1 MGLDPKEKNLI
12 KFLGTWVLGSAPLLY
27 FVYTT
32 YFTNDPIG
40 MVGFLSL
47 AYFIGYRFIAKPL
60 YLKVMTTLF
69 PKKLT
74 NYGAWAIVTG
84 GTSGI
89 GEAFIH
95 KLAGQGLNIL
105 NISRTES
112 KLKKVAEDVKSA
124 FPDVKTD
131 YMVYDFGTDD
141 SKVSSQFYDDLRA
154 KVDTL
159 PGGVGMLI
167 NNVGGS
173 NDDPELLHVIPQADV
188 EQMLKVNN
196 AGTIMMS
203 RAILPHM
210 MARKSGAIIC
220 ISSASCTHP
229 TPMLSCY
236 SATKAFGNQ
245 LTRSMHYEYK
255 EFGIDCLSLTPYYFV
270 SNMFRR
276 GRATYLAPF
285 PQAIIDAALPLLGY
299 QAEAYP
305 YWCHWFM
312 GCIAAAYYSPG
323 DGLLGIMKR
332 NKARAD
338 AKAAERAMKAKSS

>member
-12 KFLGTWVLGSAPLLY
+12 KFVGTFILGPAPVLYVAYSRYFASDPIGFIGFLSLLY
-27 FVYTT
+27 FV
-32 YFTNDPIG
+32 
-40 MVGFLSL
+40 
-47 AYFIGYRFIAKPL
+47 GYRMLSKPL
-60 YLKVMTTLF
+60 YIKVVTTLF

-89 GEAFIH
+89 GEAFVH
-95 KLAGQGLNIL
+95 KLASKGLNVLI
-105 NISRTES
+105 ISRTES
-112 KLKKVAEDVKSA
+112 KLTKVCGDIKEK
-124 FPDVKTD
+124 FPSVKTD
-131 YMVYDFGTDD
+131 WMAYDFGTDD
-141 SKVSSQFYDDLRA
+141 ASVSTKFYKDLTK
-154 KVDTL
+154 KVDSL
-159 PGGVGMLI
+159 SGGVGVLI
-167 NNVGGS
+167 NNVGLS
-173 NDDPELLHVIPQADV
+173 NENPEMLHCIPEHDIN
-188 EQMLKVNN
+188 QMLRVNN
-196 AGTIMMS
+196 AGTIFMS

-210 MARKSGAIIC
+210 MTRKSGAIIT

-236 SATKAFGNQ
+236 SATKGFGNQ

-255 EFGIDCLSLTPYYFV
+255 EHGIDCLSLTPYYFV
-270 SNMFRR
+270 SNMFKR

-299 QAEAYP
+299 CDEAYP
-305 YWCHWFM
+305 YWCHWLM
-312 GCIAAAYYSPG
+312 GTIAAAYYSPG

-338 AKAAERAMKAKSS
+338 AKAALKATKNK